1 MKIFTVPGLFNSGPQ
16 HWQTHWENEYGF
28 VRIEQQDWETP
39 VCDDWL
45 QTIDAVVNQQPLNK
59 VVLIGH
65 SLACCT
71 IVRWSKKY
79 NRIIKGVLLV
89 APSDVEAPS
98 YPPGTTGFSP
108 MPKFKLP
115 FPSIII
121 ASSNDEYVTFER
133 AKEFAG
139 NWGSEFINAG
149 ELGHINSI
157 SNLGNWP
164 FGQAQL
170 KKLTSSI

>member
-71 IVRWSKKY
+71 IVRWSEKY
-79 NRIIKGVLLV
+79 KRIIKGVLLV

-98 YPPGTTGFSP
+98 YPRGTTGFSP

-149 ELGHINSI
+149 ELGHINST
-157 SNLGNWP
+157 SDLGLWP
-164 FGQAQL
+164 FGHTYL
-170 KKLTSSI
+170 KRLM

>member
-28 VRIEQQDWETP
+28 VRIKQQDWETP

-71 IVRWSKKY
+71 IVRWSEKY
-79 NRIIKGVLLV
+79 KRIIKGVLLV

-98 YPPGTTGFSP
+98 YPPGNTGFSP

-121 ASSNDEYVTFER
+121 ASSNDEYVTLER
-133 AKEFAG
+133 AKEFAA

-149 ELGHINSI
+149 ELGHINST
-157 SNLGNWP
+157 SDLGLWP
-164 FGQAQL
+164 FGYTYL
-170 KKLTSSI
+170 KRLM

>member
-1 MKIFTVPGLFNSGPQ
+1 MKVFTVPGLYNSGPQ

-28 VRIEQQDWETP
+28 IRIEQKDWETP

-45 QTIDAVVNQQPLNK
+45 QTIDEAVKMHPLYE

-71 IVRWSKKY
+71 IVRWAEKY
-79 NRIIKGVLLV
+79 KRIIKGTLLV

-98 YPPGTTGFSP
+98 YPTGTTGFSP

-121 ASSNDEYVTFER
+121 ASTNDEYVTFER
-133 AKEFAG
+133 AKEFSG
-139 NWGSEFINAG
+139 NWGSEFIEAG
-149 ELGHINSI
+149 DLGHINST
-157 SNLGNWP
+157 SDLRKWD
-164 FGQAQL
+164 FGYSIL
-170 KKLTSSI
+170 KGLLAK

>member
-16 HWQTHWENEYGF
+16 HWQTQWENEYGF

-71 IVRWSKKY
+71 IVRWSGKIQTHYK
-79 NRIIKGVLLV
+79 R
-89 APSDVEAPS
+89 
-98 YPPGTTGFSP
+98 GTIGCSKRRGGTILSTWHYGLFSHAKIQTP
-108 MPKFKLP
+108 LSLYHHRKFK
-115 FPSIII
+115 
-121 ASSNDEYVTFER
+121 
-133 AKEFAG
+133 
-139 NWGSEFINAG
+139 
-149 ELGHINSI
+149 
-157 SNLGNWP
+157 
-164 FGQAQL
+164 
-170 KKLTSSI
+170 

>member
-149 ELGHINSI
+149 ELGHINST
-157 SNLGNWP
+157 SDLGLWP
-164 FGQAQL
+164 FGYTYL
-170 KKLTSSI
+170 KRLM

>member
-71 IVRWSKKY
+71 IVRWSEKY
-79 NRIIKGVLLV
+79 KRIIKGVLLV

-98 YPPGTTGFSP
+98 YPRGTTGFSP

-149 ELGHINSI
+149 ELGHINST
-157 SNLGNWP
+157 SDLGLWP
-164 FGQAQL
+164 FGYTYL
-170 KKLTSSI
+170 KRLM

>member
-71 IVRWSKKY
+71 IVRWSEKY

-149 ELGHINSI
+149 ELGHINST
-157 SNLGNWP
+157 SDLGLWP
-164 FGQAQL
+164 FGYTYL
-170 KKLTSSI
+170 KRLM

>member
-71 IVRWSKKY
+71 IVRWSEKY
-79 NRIIKGVLLV
+79 KRIIKGVLLV

-149 ELGHINSI
+149 ELGDINST
-157 SNLGNWP
+157 SDLGLWP
-164 FGQAQL
+164 FGYTYL
-170 KKLTSSI
+170 KRLM

>member
-1 MKIFTVPGLFNSGPQ
+1 MKVFTVPGLYNSGPQ

-28 VRIEQQDWETP
+28 VRIEQKDWDTP
-39 VCDDWL
+39 VCSDWL
-45 QTIDAVVNQQPLNK
+45 QAIDAAVSQHPLNE

-65 SLACCT
+65 SLACST
-71 IVRWSKKY
+71 IVRWAEKY
-79 NRIIKGVLLV
+79 KRIIKGALFV
-89 APSDVEAPS
+89 APSDVDAPS

-115 FPSIII
+115 FPSMVI
-121 ASSNDEYVTFER
+121 ASTNDEYVTFER

-149 ELGHINSI
+149 DLGHINSA
-157 SNLGNWP
+157 SNLENWH
-164 FGQAQL
+164 FGYSIL
-170 KKLTSSI
+170 KGLLAK